1 MKAFI
6 PCLFLLITGISFSQ
20 KSDSVKPKAVAF
32 VVKASIGVINPTK
45 IAFSDAG
52 WDRLTPGFQ
61 VPDSFQVNPN
71 GTDQFVT
78 ETDDSYSIFSFSFI
92 SNKEKQAGKNFRFS
106 TTVHFGQGP
115 EAKAS
120 KYWVRN
126 NRTVID
132 TLFSGQTGNA
142 YSVYGNRR
150 QEIQKFYRV
159 KSWMIGVGERFA
171 WRPGKIFQFET
182 GLDFFMLLAKPSAVR
197 SAAWESYIVEDING
211 STYQTSSPPPALN
224 PSQTTD
230 YSAKTVKG
238 LLVSIPCDISFALS
252 KNHSFLKRVR
262 LGLEA
267 NYGMAFQFTKGKTS
281 YTESKSWA
289 LNLRY
294 AFYGFRR
301 PFQSKSQK

>member
-20 KSDSVKPKAVAF
+20 KNDSIKPKAIAF
-32 VVKASIGVINPTK
+32 AVKASIGGITPNK

-61 VPDSFQVNPN
+61 VLDSFQVNPT
-71 GTDQFVT
+71 GTDQFAG
-78 ETDDSYSIFSFSFI
+78 EPDDSYNVFSFSFL
-92 SNKEKQAGKNFRFS
+92 NNPKKQTGKNYRFS
-106 TTVHFGQGP
+106 TTIHIGQGP

-120 KYWVRN
+120 KYWVRD
-126 NRTVID
+126 NRTIID
-132 TLFSGQTGNA
+132 TLSSGQTGTT
-142 YSVYGNRR
+142 YFVYGNRR
-150 QEIQKFYRV
+150 QEIQKQYRI
-159 KSWMIGVGERFA
+159 KSWMIGLGERFA
-171 WRPGKIFQFET
+171 LRPGKIFQFET
-182 GLDFFMLLAKPSAVR
+182 GLDVYMLLGKPSVQ
-197 SAAWESYIVEDING
+197 SATWESYIVEDING
-211 STYQTSSPPPALN
+211 STYQSSTPQPVLN
-224 PSQTTD
+224 PSQTTN
-230 YSAKTVKG
+230 YAAKMSEG
-238 LLVSIPCDISFALS
+238 LLVSIPFDISFALS
-252 KNHSFLKRVR
+252 KNNPFFKRIR

-294 AFYGFRR
+294 EFYQFRR